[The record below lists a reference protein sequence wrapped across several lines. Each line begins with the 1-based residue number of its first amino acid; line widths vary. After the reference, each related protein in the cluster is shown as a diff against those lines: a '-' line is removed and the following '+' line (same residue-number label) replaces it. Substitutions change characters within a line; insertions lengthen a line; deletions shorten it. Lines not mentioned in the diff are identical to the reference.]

1 MVAACTRNFESIAV
15 FKNKILSFIQ
25 PSKRSIFNANDPG
38 GAKYLTRLHPSFSH
52 LNEQM
57 AF

>member
-1 MVAACTRNFESIAV
+1 MVATCTRNLKSIAV

-38 GAKYLTRLHPSFSH
+38 GVKYLTRLRPRFSD
-52 LNEQM
+52 LNEHM